1 MFVCFCVS
9 SSLSFCHYTT
19 MKPAL
24 SELVNNA
31 TPTLIDF
38 TAAWCG
44 PCQTLAPILKDVKK
58 SIGDAVTI
66 IKIDVD
72 ANPRVAAQFA
82 VRSVPT
88 LILFKNGEVVWRG
101 SGVMTHR
108 DLLSTLQQHIS

>member
-1 MFVCFCVS
+1 
-9 SSLSFCHYTT
+9 

-24 SELVNNA
+24 SDLVNND

-38 TAAWCG
+38 TAVWCG

-72 ANPRVAAQFA
+72 ANPRVAAQFQ

-88 LILFKNGEVVWRG
+88 LILFKNGEAVWRQ

-108 DLLSTLQQHIS
+108 DLLHTLQQHVRD

>member
-1 MFVCFCVS
+1 
-9 SSLSFCHYTT
+9 

-66 IKIDVD
+66 VKIDVD

-82 VRSVPT
+82 IRSIPT
-88 LILFKNGEVVWRG
+88 LMLFKNGEVVWRA
-101 SGVMTHR
+101 SGVMTAR
-108 DLLSTLQQHIS
+108 DLRDILQQHLD